1 MERRILVVE
10 DDAAQRRVIAALFR
24 AQGRVVS
31 EADCAQVALDILD
44 AEAGPWVVLLDIG
57 LPGMGGLD
65 LLSVMRGRGDDA
77 RVVMLTADGGVDT
90 AVRAMQRGAADYL
103 EKPVAMDRLRAV
115 VARHAAMP
123 AAPAPSGAFA
133 GLVAG
138 APAMVAALDLA
149 RRVAPS
155 RMPVLVTGP
164 SGSGKERLARAIH
177 ETSGRTGAFVAVN
190 CGALPESLI
199 ESLLFG
205 HEKGAFTGADRAKP
219 GRFREA
225 EGGTLFLD
233 EIGEMPLAAQVSLLR
248 VVQEGEVD
256 PLGGRGPVSVD
267 VRLLA
272 ATNRDLGAEIAE
284 GRFREDLYF
293 RLAGVEIA
301 LPGLAERGEDIS
313 ALAATHAAEAA
324 RREGRQF
331 HGFGPG
337 VAEWLA
343 AQPWPGNVREL
354 QNAVHRALVLSE
366 GSEIRLAD
374 FRPAGPASEPVR
386 PAPRARPSER
396 GARRVRALA
405 EVEAEAIADALIL
418 CSGQISETARRLG
431 IGRSTLYRKMAQYQI
446 APFNEPREGRE
457 HEASQ
462 DLGGARRQQER

>member
-1 MERRILVVE
+1 MARRILVVE
-10 DDAAQRRVIAALFR
+10 DDAAQRRVIAALLR
-24 AQGRVVS
+24 AQGGEVTEV
-31 EADCAQVALDILD
+31 ACAQTALEALDRD
-44 AEAGPWVVLLDIG
+44 PGPWVVLLDIG

-77 RVVMLTADGGVDT
+77 RVIMLTADGGVDT
-90 AVRAMQRGAADYL
+90 AVRAMQRGAVDYL

-115 VARHAAMP
+115 VSRHAL
-123 AAPAPSGAFA
+123 AAATPAPQGAFA

-155 RMPVLVTGP
+155 RMPVLVAGP

-190 CGALPESLI
+190 CGALPETLV

-205 HEKGAFTGADRAKP
+205 HEKGAFTGADRAQP

-225 EGGTLFLD
+225 QGGTLFLD
-233 EIGEMPLAAQVSLLR
+233 EVGELPLSAQVSLLR

-256 PLGGRGPVSVD
+256 PLGGRGPVRVD

-272 ATNRDLGAEIAE
+272 ATNRDLGEEIAA

-293 RLAGVEIA
+293 RLAGVEIG
-301 LPGLAERGEDIS
+301 LPPLAERGEDIP
-313 ALAATHAAEAA
+313 ALAAAHAAQAA
-324 RREGRQF
+324 RREGRLF

-354 QNAVHRALVLSE
+354 QNAVHRAVVMAE
-366 GSEIRLAD
+366 GSELMLAD
-374 FRPAGPASEPVR
+374 FGPAARAPEPQR
-386 PAPRARPSER
+386 APAPRPRPSGR
-396 GARRVRALA
+396 GADRVRPLA

-418 CSGQISETARRLG
+418 CSGQVSETARRLG

-446 APFNEPREGRE
+446 APFNDPREERGSPAGNAEAPPGRR
-457 HEASQ
+457 
-462 DLGGARRQQER
+462 AR